1 MLISRNASRSIFIRY
16 SVYVCLWLGCR
27 VKWASIWSRPISI
40 FLGIIYVHPIGAVCL
55 LRGSFCRR
63 RVSAGVIDF
72 TRLWL
77 YCFGFILLTPFW
89 PGPAVALVSVL
100 YFRFTSVWN
109 GFRDIVLGQ
118 VKGTQR
124 PFEVL
129 GFEIPLSTNLKMSL
143 KPRPVPGLQDPNK
156 GFYPL
161 KRNPEIIIL
170 GRYKDVG

>member
-1 MLISRNASRSIFIRY
+1 M
-16 SVYVCLWLGCR
+16 CLWLGCR
-27 VKWASIWSRPISI
+27 VKWASIWSRPKSI

-77 YCFGFILLTPFW
+77 YCFGFILSTPFW
-89 PGPAVALVSVL
+89 PGSAVALVSVL

-124 PFEVL
+124 PYDTL
-129 GFEIPLSTNLKMSL
+129 GFEIPL
-143 KPRPVPGLQDPNK
+143 
-156 GFYPL
+156 YYWPL
-161 KRNPEIIIL
+161 KWVWNLDPYLDCKIRTRGFIPWNVTQKL
-170 GRYKDVG
+170 